1 MDERRRKE
9 LSMTVREVYKKL
21 SEVRAAR
28 VSAELLLDRLRALD
42 SLKTSIKSILP
53 TKDKVQTSGGG
64 SRLENII
71 VEIDAKEELLQRH
84 VHAYWK
90 AEEEAKTLISL
101 VENDMARAI
110 LSKRFLDG
118 KKWEIIAM
126 ETGYT
131 MEWTQRLKK
140 RGVREIAR
148 KTGGPQ

>member
-1 MDERRRKE
+1 MDGGRRKE

-21 SEVRAAR
+21 SEVRSAR
-28 VSAELLLDRLRALD
+28 LSVDLLLDRLRSLD

-53 TKDKVQTSGGG
+53 KQDKVQTSGGG
-64 SRLENII
+64 SRLEDII
-71 VEIDAKEELLQRH
+71 VEIDAKEELLQRY
-84 VHAYWK
+84 VHTYWRS
-90 AEEEAKTLISL
+90 EEEAKTLISL
-101 VENDMARAI
+101 VENDTERLI